1 MALPAS
7 ARRRL
12 PLLALAVLLLHLL
25 LADWVAGHAAA
36 LRADDADPRLMRL
49 SAAFVNELQPA
60 EPPPAPAGPPAAP
73 AAAPPPRVAPA
84 AAVPASAPAV
94 EEAAAPPAP
103 AADAVLAEAAQGEAE
118 SEAAGEV
125 VSGAAQGEVQPAASS
140 SRGLAEAMAGAA
152 APVAGPASAAAP
164 AASPA
169 ASAPVTDATTFDW
182 PRSTRLSYR
191 LTGHYRGPVEGQA
204 QVEWLRDGVR
214 YQVHL
219 EVSVGPSFAPLV
231 SRRMS
236 SDGHIVPQ
244 GLQPRLYEEET
255 KVALQTPRRVL
266 LDFEPP
272 VLRLANGREL
282 PRPAQVQD
290 TASQFVQLTWLFTTR
305 PALLQPGQSV
315 PLVLALPRRV
325 DEWVY
330 DVVAHERLYTPVGAL
345 EAVHVKPRRPARPG
359 GELVAEAWFAPTLQY
374 LPVRIVIRQDDE
386 TYVDLLLARW
396 PEQAGASGPPAVNPA
411 R

>member
-1 MALPAS
+1 MASPAP
-7 ARRRL
+7 ARRWL

-36 LRADDADPRLMRL
+36 LRSDDADPRLMRL
-49 SAAFVNELQPA
+49 SAAFVTELQPA
-60 EPPPAPAGPPAAP
+60 EPPPAPAEPPAAP
-73 AAAPPPRVAPA
+73 AAAPPPRVATTAAPPA
-84 AAVPASAPAV
+84 SAPVAEEAATPPASPAHPAEAVLADAAVPADV
-94 EEAAAPPAP
+94 AASE
-103 AADAVLAEAAQGEAE
+103 ADADAAQGELQ
-118 SEAAGEV
+118 S
-125 VSGAAQGEVQPAASS
+125 ASQR
-140 SRGLAEAMAGAA
+140 SRELADATAGAGS
-152 APVAGPASAAAP
+152 APM
-164 AASPA
+164 ASPA
-169 ASAPVTDATTFDW
+169 ASAAASSPATDATTFDW

-204 QVEWLRDGVR
+204 RVEWLREGAR

-236 SDGHIVPQ
+236 SDGRIVPQ
-244 GLQPRLYEEET
+244 GLQPRFYEEET
-255 KVALQTPRRVL
+255 KVALQAPRRVV

-282 PRPAQVQD
+282 PKPAQVQD
-290 TASQFVQLTWLFTTR
+290 TASQFVQLTWLFSTR

-315 PLVLALPRRV
+315 PLMLALPRRV

-330 DVVAHERLYTPVGAL
+330 DVAAHDKLYTPVGELA
-345 EAVHVKPRRPARPG
+345 AVHVKPRRPARPG

-374 LPVRIVIRQDDE
+374 LPVRIVIRQDEE

-396 PEQAGASGPPAVNPA
+396 PEQVGATGTPTAVNPA